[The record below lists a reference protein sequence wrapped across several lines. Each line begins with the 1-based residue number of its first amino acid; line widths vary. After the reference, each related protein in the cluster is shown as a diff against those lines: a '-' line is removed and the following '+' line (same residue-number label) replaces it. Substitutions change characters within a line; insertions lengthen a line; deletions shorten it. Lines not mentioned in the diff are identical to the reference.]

1 MEGVAWLYLA
11 SIIVF
16 FALGALLVSAH
27 RRRLAVNPKPD
38 RCSSCET
45 PMSLRRVSIFES
57 STLRVQWT
65 CPHCGTRIKSR
76 KGVTGTPT

>member
-16 FALGALLVSAH
+16 FALGALLVSAR
-27 RRRLAVNPKPD
+27 RRRLAVILKPG

-57 STLRVQWT
+57 ATLRGMWI
-65 CPHCGTRIKSR
+65 CPHCGNRIK
-76 KGVTGTPT
+76 KGRSAGTAT